1 MSAPPRF
8 RKIVLLWTLAGA
20 AMVLAG
26 CLALE
31 VYLRGVFA
39 D

>member
-1 MSAPPRF
+1 MSASPRF
-8 RKIVLLWTLAGA
+8 TKIALLWTLAGA

-31 VYLRGVFA
+31 VGVFA